1 MNLQLTLLVTYSV
14 AVVGLGVVLAFAL
27 TCAAVMVWAPTV
39 GTTSISLSKAF
50 DRSIPWDTNVD
61 AQIFFVARLP
71 RVLAG
76 ALVGATLA
84 AAGVVLQAL
93 LRNPLAT
100 PFTLGVSAGVV
111 VIPAAGMEHVA
122 LEILDAGDA
131 RQLGPVQGP
140 GAHRDEPGPQP
151 VAATTVVPNVVGM
164 YLWDAVRLLTQ
175 DQLIVEPWLYAE
187 SATVQ
192 QEYVISQSLT
202 AGQTVLT
209 WSPITLTVSD
219 GP

>member
-1 MNLQLTLLVTYSV
+1 MR
-14 AVVGLGVVLAFAL
+14 VGRRIALVVLAFAL

-100 PFTLGVSAGVV
+100 PFTLGVSAGASLGAMLAVTLRLDLTLLGMTSS
-111 VIPAAGMEHVA
+111 PLASFAGS
-122 LEILDAGDA
+122 L
-131 RQLGPVQGP
+131 
-140 GAHRDEPGPQP
+140 
-151 VAATTVVPNVVGM
+151 AATGIVYALASSQRRV
-164 YLWDAVRLLTQ
+164 LDSADRIAKRLLRNT
-175 DQLIVEPWLYAE
+175 DVLCLCSSSSRSSKLIVSVANC
-187 SATVQ
+187 
-192 QEYVISQSLT
+192 
-202 AGQTVLT
+202 
-209 WSPITLTVSD
+209 D
-219 GP
+219 